1 MATENHDLA
10 KLRNIGIIAH
20 IDAGKTTTS
29 EAILY
34 RTGLKH
40 KIDLVK
46 GDTGGAT
53 TDWMEQEKERGI
65 TITSAAVT
73 AHWKGYK
80 INIIDTPGHI
90 DFTAEVERSL
100 RVLDGA
106 ITVFDGK
113 MGVEAQSETVWRQ
126 ATKYGVPRIC
136 FINKINQ
143 IGGDFYKSLE
153 SIHKRLSKNAVAIH
167 LPIGF
172 EKDICGVVDLVD
184 MKAYTY
190 KEYADHSLT
199 VGEIPA
205 DMLDKAKKARAILV
219 EEAVS
224 ADEELMN
231 TYFNQG
237 EEAITEAELKAAL
250 RKRVL
255 DGDFFLVTGGDG
267 RGVIVEKVL
276 DLCVDYLP
284 SPLDRDLGQTVGTDP
299 KTGDQVIR
307 KADVSQPLTALAF
320 KIASDP
326 FVGKLV
332 FVRVYSGI
340 LKSGS
345 YIYNATTG
353 NKERVGRLVRMFADK
368 REEITEVAAGDIAAI
383 VGLKETTTGTT
394 LCDPAHP
401 ILLESIEFP
410 EPPVSIAVEP
420 KTKADQEKMGLG
432 LAKLAEEDPTF
443 RVHTDEE
450 TGQTIISGMGELH
463 LEIIIDRLKRE
474 HNVEANTGAPQVAYR
489 ETIRGTAEAQG
500 KHIKQSGGRG
510 QYGDVWIK
518 FEPNEPGK
526 GFEFI
531 DMIKGGVVPQEY
543 RKPVQQGVEETLN
556 GGVIAG
562 YPVVD
567 VKATLYDG
575 SYHDVDSSE
584 LAFKLA
590 GSLATREGIKRAK
603 PVLLEPVMKLEVTTP
618 EEFMGDVIGDIN
630 SRRGRIESMED
641 LQGGAKLITAFAPLA
656 NLFGY
661 TSDLRSMSQGRAAS
675 SMELSQ
681 YEEVPP
687 NVAQEIIEKRNSSK

>member
-231 TYFNQG
+231 KYFNQG

-299 KTGDQVIR
+299 KTGDQIIR

-618 EEFMGDVIGDIN
+618 EEFMGDVIGDVN

>member
-1 MATENHDLA
+1 MAEKVTDLS
-10 KLRNIGIIAH
+10 KYRNIGIIAH

-73 AHWKGYK
+73 TYWKGHK

-106 ITVFDGK
+106 IVVFDGK

-126 ATKYGVPRIC
+126 ADKYGIPRVC

-153 SIHKRLSKNAVAIH
+153 SIHKRLSKNAFAIH

-172 EKDICGVVDLVD
+172 EKDICGVVDLIE

-190 KEYADHSLT
+190 KDYADHELT

-205 DMLDKAKKARAILV
+205 DMVEKAKNYRSMLV
-219 EEAVS
+219 EEAVQ
-224 ADEELMN
+224 ADEALMEK
-231 TYFNQG
+231 FFSEG
-237 EEAITEAELKAAL
+237 EDAITPDELKMAL
-250 RKRVL
+250 RKRVI
-255 DGDFFLVTGGDG
+255 DGQFFLVTGGDG

-276 DLCVDYLP
+276 DLVTDFLP
-284 SPLDRDLGQTVGTDP
+284 APTDIPAILGKSP
-299 KTGDQVIR
+299 KTGEDIVR
-307 KADVSQPLTALAF
+307 HADEKEPLTALAF
-320 KIASDP
+320 KIATDP
-326 FVGKLV
+326 FVGKLI
-332 FVRVYSGI
+332 FIRVYSGK
-340 LKSGS
+340 LEAGS
-345 YIYNATTG
+345 YIMNATTG

-368 REEITEVAAGDIAAI
+368 RDDINEIGAGDIAAV
-383 VGLKETTTGTT
+383 VGLKDTTTGTT
-394 LCDPAHP
+394 ICDPAHP
-401 ILLESIEFP
+401 ILLESITFP
-410 EPPVSIAVEP
+410 DPPVSIAVEP
-420 KTKADQEKMGLG
+420 KTKADQEKMAIGLG
-432 LAKLAEEDPTF
+432 KLAEEDPTF

-450 TGQTIISGMGELH
+450 SGQTIISGMGELH

-474 HNVEANTGAPQVAYR
+474 FNVEANTGEPQVAYR

-510 QYGDVWIK
+510 QYGDVWVK

-531 DMIKGGVVPQEY
+531 DQIKGGVVPLEY
-543 RKPVQQGVEETLN
+543 RKPVMEGIKETLE

-562 YPVVD
+562 YPVLD

-584 LAFKLA
+584 LAFHLA
-590 GSLATREGIKRAK
+590 GALATREGIKKAR
-603 PVLLEPVMKLEVTTP
+603 PVLLEPVMKIEITTP
-618 EEFMGDVIGDIN
+618 EDFMGDVIGDLN
-630 SRRGRIESMED
+630 SRRGRIDNMED
-641 LQGGAKLITAFAPLA
+641 RENGVKVITGFVPLA
-656 NLFGY
+656 NMFGY
-661 TSDLRSMSQGRAAS
+661 TSDLRGMSQGRAAS
-675 SMELSQ
+675 TMELNG

-687 NVAQEIIEKRNSSK
+687 NIAQEIIEKRNSK